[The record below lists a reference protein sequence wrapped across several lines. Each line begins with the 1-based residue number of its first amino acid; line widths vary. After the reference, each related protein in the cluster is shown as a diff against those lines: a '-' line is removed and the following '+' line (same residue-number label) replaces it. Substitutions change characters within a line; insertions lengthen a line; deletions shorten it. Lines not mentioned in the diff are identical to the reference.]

1 MNDLREIWPRWAQS
15 LHRDPRRPWLHVA
28 VRPIFA
34 GSGSVSSSSQSAW
47 RCNRRRRILQDEI
60 SDDVVTLQSGG
71 RDRQRTMNCI
81 RLNAVDMST
90 APGAINRWKRSACQD
105 EPMLICC
112 LLTMTDSFYSC
123 YSKGSGVCAWIR
135 RLADDRRRDRSS
147 IPIAPAD

>member
-1 MNDLREIWPRWAQS
+1 MTYVRFGHGGRS
-15 LHRDPRRPWLHVA
+15 LSIGTRGGHGCTSLFGQFLQVLVA
-28 VRPIFA
+28 FLPHLNPLGDVTDGGVFCKMK
-34 GSGSVSSSSQSAW
+34 SAT
-47 RCNRRRRILQDEI
+47 C
-60 SDDVVTLQSGG
+60 SDTATGG